1 MQSVGESLCA
11 ARLDLGLSLEQ
22 VCARTRISVKNLQA
36 IEADEFSVISSAFFY
51 KSFVR
56 QFAAE
61 LGLDYSLL
69 SPAVQ
74 AAAST
79 FPEPRIPGYGNAR
92 PLKVSRLRPK
102 RTGGLRWVFSIASF
116 AVMLIACSSVY
127 SLWQDS
133 RANIQSSIANFIG
146 SVTSGGTAEHPA
158 KKTSAPDK
166 RSLSIVSA
174 LPAVTPSILPSITPV
189 LGTLTNSFE
198 LKLSALETTWL
209 SVAADGKEVFSG
221 ILQPTETKV
230 LEGYRRA
237 RIRTGNAGGL
247 SVEFNGRSL
256 GSLGPRGQVRTVL
269 FTKDTYEVV
278 PAAPH
283 MAFAVFNSEGE

>member
-22 VCARTRISVKNLQA
+22 VSASTRISVKNLRA
-36 IEADEFSVISSAFFY
+36 IEADELGVISSAFFY

-61 LGLDYSLL
+61 LGLDYNLL

-79 FPEPRIPGYGNAR
+79 FPEPRIPGHGNAP
-92 PLKVSRLRPK
+92 PLRVSRLRPK

-116 AVMLIACSSVY
+116 ALMLVACSSVY
-127 SLWQDS
+127 ALWQDS
-133 RANIQSSIANFIG
+133 RADIQSSIANFVG
-146 SVTSGGTAEHPA
+146 SVTSGAEHPA
-158 KKTSAPDK
+158 KKSSAPVK
-166 RSLSIVSA
+166 PPLPTVST
-174 LPAVTPSILPSITPV
+174 LPAVTPSILPSITPDI
-189 LGTLTNSFE
+189 GAIANSFE

-209 SVAADGKEVFSG
+209 SVAADGKEVFRG

-230 LEGYRRA
+230 LEGYQRA

-247 SVEFNGRSL
+247 SVEFNGRSI
-256 GSLGPRGQVRTVL
+256 GSLGPRGQVRTVV

-278 PAAPH
+278 PAVAH
-283 MAFAVFNSEGE
+283 MAFAVFNLEGE